1 MSRHEGAT
9 QQFVRRCSRLLLE
22 RIACP
27 RLYTKCARERIPV
40 RVGCNPLHGPPSL
53 NLAQHLG
60 DAVCERWLH
69 LIYTSSRHPRASQS
83 SRSPAVRCARRML
96 SKIPRQARQ
105 AVDTALLRE
114 RRITGAWLRREPAT
128 GEKRCGLGIA
138 IAKRKSRRT
147 YRVRARDV
155 K

>member
-1 MSRHEGAT
+1 MSRHEAAT

-69 LIYTSSRHPRASQS
+69 LIYTSSRHSVPPNYLDRQQYA
-83 SRSPAVRCARRML
+83 AHGACFRRFH
-96 SKIPRQARQ
+96 
-105 AVDTALLRE
+105 
-114 RRITGAWLRREPAT
+114 
-128 GEKRCGLGIA
+128 
-138 IAKRKSRRT
+138 AKRAKL
-147 YRVRARDV
+147 
-155 K
+155 